1 MSFSK
6 TSNKCKEISFKK
18 TQIKFEFLVLGKML
32 RVMHAKKSFLFV
44 NYISMIDYVCTFT
57 KFDAVFARKKF

>member
-18 TQIKFEFLVLGKML
+18 TQIKFEFLVLGKN
-32 RVMHAKKSFLFV
+32 AQS
-44 NYISMIDYVCTFT
+44 YAS
-57 KFDAVFARKKF
+57 